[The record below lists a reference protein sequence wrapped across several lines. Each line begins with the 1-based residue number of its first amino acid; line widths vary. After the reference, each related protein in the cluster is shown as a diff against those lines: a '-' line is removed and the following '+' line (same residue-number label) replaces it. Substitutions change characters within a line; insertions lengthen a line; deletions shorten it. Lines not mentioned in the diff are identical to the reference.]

1 MLDKLIESM
10 VEMKEQETLEIAKD
24 LISSAED
31 PLKILNACSEAMETV
46 GKRFETGEYFLPQLI
61 LAGEMLRQISEML
74 KPKLKDKTTSA
85 TSESLG
91 KVLIG
96 TVKGD
101 IHDIGKDIVTF
112 MLQVNGFN
120 VLDLGIDV
128 PPSKFVDAIKDFQP
142 QVVGMSCLLTLAFES
157 MKETVE
163 AIENAGLREEV
174 KIMVGGGQV
183 SEMVRDYANADAY
196 GEDAVS
202 AVRLAKNWIGVKQDE
217 KEMVGGC

>member
-1 MLDKLIESM
+1 MSEKLIEAM
-10 VEMKEQETLEIAKD
+10 VEMKEQEALEIARD
-24 LISSAED
+24 LISSGED
-31 PLKILNACSEAMETV
+31 PLTILNACSEAMETV
-46 GKRFETGEYFLPQLI
+46 GQRFETSEYFLPQLI

-74 KPKLKDKTTSA
+74 KPVLKDKTASVTSQ
-85 TSESLG
+85 SLG

-112 MLQVNGFN
+112 MLQVNGFD

-128 PPSKFVDAIKDFQP
+128 PPSKFVDAINDFQP
-142 QVVGMSCLLTLAFES
+142 QVVGMSCLLTLAFDS
-157 MKETVE
+157 MKETIE
-163 AIENAGLREEV
+163 AIENAGLREKV

-202 AVRLAKNWIGVKQDE
+202 AVRLAKNWVGVK
-217 KEMVGGC
+217 

>member
-1 MLDKLIESM
+1 MSEKLIEAM
-10 VEMKEQETLEIAKD
+10 VEMKEQEALERAKE
-24 LISSAED
+24 LISSGEG

-74 KPKLKDKTTSA
+74 KPKLKDKTTPA
-85 TSESLG
+85 TSEPLG

-163 AIENAGLREEV
+163 AIENAGLREKV

-183 SEMVRDYANADAY
+183 SEMVRDYASADAY

-202 AVRLAKNWIGVKQDE
+202 AVRLAKNWVGVE
-217 KEMVGGC
+217 

>member
-1 MLDKLIESM
+1 MSEKLIEAM
-10 VEMKEQETLEIAKD
+10 VEMKEQEALERARE
-24 LISSAED
+24 LINSGED

-46 GKRFETGEYFLPQLI
+46 GKRFEKGEYFLPQLI
-61 LAGEMLRQISEML
+61 LAGEMLKQISEML
-74 KPKLKDKTTSA
+74 KPKLKDKTTSV

-157 MKETVE
+157 MKETVA
-163 AIENAGLREEV
+163 AIENAGLREGV

-183 SEMVRDYANADAY
+183 SEMVRDYANADAH

-202 AVRLAKNWIGVKQDE
+202 AVRLAKNWVGVK
-217 KEMVGGC
+217 

>member
-1 MLDKLIESM
+1 MLDKLIEAM
-10 VEMKEQETLEIAKD
+10 VEMKEQEALERAKD
-24 LISSAED
+24 LISSGED
-31 PLKILNACSEAMETV
+31 PLKILNACSEALETV

-74 KPKLKDKTTSA
+74 KPKLKDKTTSV

-163 AIENAGLREEV
+163 AIKNAGLREEV

-202 AVRLAKNWIGVKQDE
+202 AVRLAKNWVGVK
-217 KEMVGGC
+217 

>member
-1 MLDKLIESM
+1 M
-10 VEMKEQETLEIAKD
+10 
-24 LISSAED
+24 
-31 PLKILNACSEAMETV
+31 
-46 GKRFETGEYFLPQLI
+46 
-61 LAGEMLRQISEML
+61 
-74 KPKLKDKTTSA
+74 
-85 TSESLG
+85 
-91 KVLIG
+91 G

-112 MLQVNGFN
+112 MLEVNGFQ

-128 PPSKFVDAIKDFQP
+128 PPTKFVDAIKDFQP

-163 AIENAGLREEV
+163 VIEKAGLRHEV

-196 GEDAVS
+196 GEDAIA
-202 AVRLAKNWIGVKQDE
+202 AVRLAKNWAGAE
-217 KEMVGGC
+217 

>member
-1 MLDKLIESM
+1 MLQDLIDAV
-10 VEMKEQETLEIAKD
+10 VEMKEQEALEIAKE
-24 LISSAED
+24 LIASGED
-31 PLKILNACSEAMETV
+31 PLEILNSCSEAMETV

-61 LAGEMLRQISEML
+61 LAGEILRQISEML
-74 KPKLKDKTTSA
+74 KPKLKDKRTSV
-85 TSESLG
+85 SSKPLG
-91 KVLIG
+91 KVLMG

-112 MLQVNGFN
+112 MLQVNGFH

-128 PPSKFVDAIKDFQP
+128 PPAKFVDSIKDFQP

-163 AIENAGLREEV
+163 AIENAGLRHKV

-183 SEMVRDYANADAY
+183 SEMVREYANADAY
-196 GEDAVS
+196 GEDAIA
-202 AVRLAKNWIGVKQDE
+202 AVRLAKNWTGAE
-217 KEMVGGC
+217 

>member
-1 MLDKLIESM
+1 MSGRLIEAM
-10 VEMKEQETLEIAKD
+10 VEMKEQEALERAKE
-24 LISSAED
+24 LISSGEN

-61 LAGEMLRQISEML
+61 LAGEMLKQISEML
-74 KPKLKDKTTSA
+74 KPKLKDETNSV

-128 PPSKFVDAIKDFQP
+128 PPSKFVDAIKDFHP
-142 QVVGMSCLLTLAFES
+142 QIVGMSCLLTLAFES

-163 AIENAGLREEV
+163 AIENEGLREGV

-202 AVRLAKNWIGVKQDE
+202 AVRLAKNWVGVK
-217 KEMVGGC
+217 

>member
-1 MLDKLIESM
+1 MLRDLIDAM

-24 LISSAED
+24 LIASGED
-31 PLKILNACSEAMETV
+31 PLEILNACSEAMETV
-46 GKRFETGEYFLPQLI
+46 GKRFEIGEYFLPQLI

-74 KPKLKDKTTSA
+74 KPKLKDKRSSDPA
-85 TSESLG
+85 KPLG
-91 KVLIG
+91 KVLMG

-112 MLQVNGFN
+112 MLEVNGFH

-128 PPSKFVDAIKDFQP
+128 PPAKFVDSIKDFQP

-163 AIENAGLREEV
+163 AIENAGLRHKV

-183 SEMVRDYANADAY
+183 SEMVREHANADAY
-196 GEDAVS
+196 GEDAIA
-202 AVRLAKNWIGVKQDE
+202 AVRLAKNWTGAQ
-217 KEMVGGC
+217 

>member
-1 MLDKLIESM
+1 MSQELIEAM
-10 VEMKEQETLEIAKD
+10 VEMKEPEALEIAEK
-24 LISSAED
+24 LIAGGED
-31 PLKILNACSEAMETV
+31 PLKILRSCSEAMETV

-61 LAGEMLRQISEML
+61 LAGEMLKQISDML
-74 KPKLKDKTTSA
+74 KPELKDKTAST
-85 TSESLG
+85 TSEPLG
-91 KVLIG
+91 KVLMG

-112 MLQVNGFN
+112 MLEVNGFH

-128 PPSKFVDAIKDFQP
+128 PPTQFVDAIKDFQP

-163 AIENAGLREEV
+163 VIEKAGLRDKV

-183 SEMVRDYANADAY
+183 SEMVREYANADAY
-196 GEDAVS
+196 GEDAIA
-202 AVRLAKNWIGVKQDE
+202 AVRLAKNWTGAD
-217 KEMVGGC
+217 

>member
-1 MLDKLIESM
+1 MAEKLIEAM
-10 VEMKEQETLEIAKD
+10 VEMKEQEALERARE
-24 LISSAED
+24 LISSGKD

-46 GKRFETGEYFLPQLI
+46 GKRFEKGEYFLPQLI
-61 LAGEMLRQISEML
+61 LAGEMLKQISEML
-74 KPKLKDKTTSA
+74 KPKLKDKSTSV

-112 MLQVNGFN
+112 MLRVNGFN

-128 PPSKFVDAIKDFQP
+128 SPSKFVDAIKDFQP

-157 MKETVE
+157 MKETVA
-163 AIENAGLREEV
+163 AIENAGLREGV

-183 SEMVRDYANADAY
+183 SEMVRDYANADAH

-202 AVRLAKNWIGVKQDE
+202 AVRLAKNWVGVK
-217 KEMVGGC
+217 

>member
-1 MLDKLIESM
+1 MSEKLIEAM
-10 VEMKEQETLEIAKD
+10 AEMKEQEALEIARD
-24 LISSAED
+24 LISRGED

-46 GKRFETGEYFLPQLI
+46 GQRFETGEYFLPQLI
-61 LAGEMLRQISEML
+61 LAGEMLRQISQML
-74 KPKLKDKTTSA
+74 KPVLKDKTASFTSQ
-85 TSESLG
+85 SLG

-112 MLQVNGFN
+112 MLQVNGFD

-128 PPSKFVDAIKDFQP
+128 PPSKFVDAIKDFRP
-142 QVVGMSCLLTLAFES
+142 QVVGMSCLLTLAFDS

-163 AIENAGLREEV
+163 AIENAGLREKV

-202 AVRLAKNWIGVKQDE
+202 AVRLVKNWVGVT
-217 KEMVGGC
+217 

>member
-1 MLDKLIESM
+1 MSEKLIEAM
-10 VEMKEQETLEIAKD
+10 VEMKEQEALERARE
-24 LISSAED
+24 LINSGED

-46 GKRFETGEYFLPQLI
+46 GKRFEKGEYFLPQLI
-61 LAGEMLRQISEML
+61 LAGEMLKQISEML
-74 KPKLKDKTTSA
+74 KPKLKDKATSV

-142 QVVGMSCLLTLAFES
+142 EVVGMSCLLTLAFES
-157 MKETVE
+157 MKETVA
-163 AIENAGLREEV
+163 AIENAGLREGV

-183 SEMVRDYANADAY
+183 SEMVRDYANADAH

-202 AVRLAKNWIGVKQDE
+202 AVRLAKNWVGVK
-217 KEMVGGC
+217 

>member
-1 MLDKLIESM
+1 MSQELIEAM
-10 VEMKEQETLEIAKD
+10 VEMKEQEALGIAKQ
-24 LISSAED
+24 LITGGED
-31 PLKILNACSEAMETV
+31 PLKILKSCSEAMETV

-61 LAGEMLRQISEML
+61 LAGEMLKQISEML
-74 KPKLKDKTTSA
+74 KPQLKDKKAAA

-91 KVLIG
+91 KVLMG

-112 MLQVNGFN
+112 MLEVNGFQ

-128 PPSKFVDAIKDFQP
+128 PPGKFVEAIKDFQP

-163 AIENAGLREEV
+163 VIEKAGLRRGV

-183 SEMVRDYANADAY
+183 SEMVREYANADAY
-196 GEDAVS
+196 GEDAIA
-202 AVRLAKNWIGVKQDE
+202 AVRLAKDWTGAQ
-217 KEMVGGC
+217 

>member
-1 MLDKLIESM
+1 MSQELIEAM
-10 VEMKEQETLEIAKD
+10 VEMKEQEALEIAKE
-24 LISSAED
+24 LIAGGED
-31 PLKILNACSEAMETV
+31 PVKILKSCSKAMETV

-61 LAGEMLRQISEML
+61 LAGEMLKQISEML
-74 KPKLKDKTTSA
+74 KPKLSDETASI
-85 TSESLG
+85 TSEPLG
-91 KVLIG
+91 KVLMG

-112 MLQVNGFN
+112 MLEVNGFD

-163 AIENAGLREEV
+163 VIEKAGLRHDV

-183 SEMVRDYANADAY
+183 SEMVRDYANADAF
-196 GEDAVS
+196 GEDAIA
-202 AVRLAKNWIGVKQDE
+202 AVRLAKNWTGAE
-217 KEMVGGC
+217 

>member
-1 MLDKLIESM
+1 MSQELIEAM
-10 VEMKEQETLEIAKD
+10 VEMKEQEALEIAKE
-24 LISSAED
+24 LIAGGED
-31 PLKILNACSEAMETV
+31 PLKILKSCSEAMETV

-61 LAGEMLRQISEML
+61 LAGEMLKQISEML
-74 KPKLKDKTTSA
+74 KPEMKDKTASI
-85 TSESLG
+85 TSEPLG
-91 KVLIG
+91 KVLMG

-112 MLQVNGFN
+112 MLEVNGFH

-128 PPSKFVDAIKDFQP
+128 PPSKFVDAIKDFRP

-163 AIENAGLREEV
+163 VIEKAGLRHEV

-196 GEDAVS
+196 GEDAIV
-202 AVRLAKNWIGVKQDE
+202 AVRLAKNWTGAE
-217 KEMVGGC
+217 

>member
-1 MLDKLIESM
+1 MSDKLIEAM
-10 VEMKEQETLEIAKD
+10 VEMKEQEALERAKD
-24 LISSAED
+24 LISRGED

-74 KPKLKDKTTSA
+74 KPTLKDKTTSV

-202 AVRLAKNWIGVKQDE
+202 AVRLAKNWVGVK
-217 KEMVGGC
+217 

>member
-1 MLDKLIESM
+1 MSDKLIEAM
-10 VEMKEQETLEIAKD
+10 VEMKEQEALERAKD
-24 LISSAED
+24 LISSGED

-74 KPKLKDKTTSA
+74 KPKLKDKTTSV

-202 AVRLAKNWIGVKQDE
+202 AVRLAKNWVGVK
-217 KEMVGGC
+217 

>member
-1 MLDKLIESM
+1 MSDKLIEAM
-10 VEMKEQETLEIAKD
+10 VEMKEQEALERAKD
-24 LISSAED
+24 LISRGED
-31 PLKILNACSEAMETV
+31 PLKILNACSEALETV

-74 KPKLKDKTTSA
+74 KPKLKDKTTSV

-202 AVRLAKNWIGVKQDE
+202 AVRLAKNWVGVK
-217 KEMVGGC
+217 

>member
-1 MLDKLIESM
+1 MSDKLIEAM
-10 VEMKEQETLEIAKD
+10 VEMKEQEALERAKD
-24 LISSAED
+24 LISRGED

-74 KPKLKDKTTSA
+74 KPKLKDKTTSV

-163 AIENAGLREEV
+163 AIENAGLRDEV

-202 AVRLAKNWIGVKQDE
+202 AVRLAKNWVGVK
-217 KEMVGGC
+217 

>member
-1 MLDKLIESM
+1 MSQELIEAM
-10 VEMKEQETLEIAKD
+10 VEMKEQAALEIAKE
-24 LISSAED
+24 LITGGED
-31 PLKILNACSEAMETV
+31 PLKILKSCSEAMETV

-61 LAGEMLRQISEML
+61 LAGEVLRQISEML
-74 KPKLKDKTTSA
+74 KPELGDKTTSI
-85 TSESLG
+85 TSEPLG

-112 MLQVNGFN
+112 MLEVNGFD

-128 PPSKFVDAIKDFQP
+128 PPSKFVDAIKDFHP

-163 AIENAGLREEV
+163 IIEKAGLRHEV

-196 GEDAVS
+196 GEDAIS
-202 AVRLAKNWIGVKQDE
+202 AVRLAKNWTGAE
-217 KEMVGGC
+217 

>member
-1 MLDKLIESM
+1 M
-10 VEMKEQETLEIAKD
+10 VEMKEQEALERARE
-24 LISSAED
+24 LINSGED

-46 GKRFETGEYFLPQLI
+46 GKRFEKGEYFLPQLI
-61 LAGEMLRQISEML
+61 LAGEMLKQISEML
-74 KPKLKDKTTSA
+74 KPKLKDKTTSV

-163 AIENAGLREEV
+163 AIENAGLREGV

-183 SEMVRDYANADAY
+183 SEMVRDYANADAH

-202 AVRLAKNWIGVKQDE
+202 AVRLAKNWVGVK
-217 KEMVGGC
+217 

>member
-1 MLDKLIESM
+1 MLRDLVDAM
-10 VEMKEQETLEIAKD
+10 VEMKEQEALEIAKG
-24 LISSAED
+24 LITSGED
-31 PLKILNACSEAMETV
+31 PLKILSSCSEAMETV

-74 KPKLKDKTTSA
+74 KPKLKDKRTSVR
-85 TSESLG
+85 SKPLG
-91 KVLIG
+91 KVLMG

-112 MLQVNGFN
+112 MLEVNGFH

-128 PPSKFVDAIKDFQP
+128 PPAKFVDSIKDFQP
-142 QVVGMSCLLTLAFES
+142 QVVGMSCLLTLAFET

-163 AIENAGLREEV
+163 AIENAGLRHKV

-183 SEMVRDYANADAY
+183 SEMVREYANADAY
-196 GEDAVS
+196 GEDAIA
-202 AVRLAKNWIGVKQDE
+202 AVRLAKNWTGAQ
-217 KEMVGGC
+217 

>member
-1 MLDKLIESM
+1 MPEKLIEAM
-10 VEMKEQETLEIAKD
+10 VEMKEQEALETAKE
-24 LISSAED
+24 LISSGED
-31 PLKILNACSEAMETV
+31 PLNILNACSEAMETV

-74 KPKLKDKTTSA
+74 KPKLKDKTTSV
-85 TSESLG
+85 TSDPLG

-142 QVVGMSCLLTLAFES
+142 QVVGMSCLLTLAFDS

-183 SEMVRDYANADAY
+183 SEMVRDYASADAY

-202 AVRLAKNWIGVKQDE
+202 AVRLAKNWVGVE
-217 KEMVGGC
+217 

>member
-1 MLDKLIESM
+1 MSEKLIEAM
-10 VEMKEQETLEIAKD
+10 VEMKEQEALEIAKE
-24 LISSAED
+24 LISSGED

-46 GKRFETGEYFLPQLI
+46 GKRFEAGEYFLPQLI

-74 KPKLKDKTTSA
+74 KPKLKNKTTSA
-85 TSESLG
+85 TSEPLG

-128 PPSKFVDAIKDFQP
+128 PPGKFVDAIKDFQP

-163 AIENAGLREEV
+163 AIENAGLREKV

-183 SEMVRDYANADAY
+183 SEMVRDYASADAY

-202 AVRLAKNWIGVKQDE
+202 AVRLAKNWVGVE
-217 KEMVGGC
+217 

>member
-1 MLDKLIESM
+1 
-10 VEMKEQETLEIAKD
+10 
-24 LISSAED
+24 
-31 PLKILNACSEAMETV
+31 
-46 GKRFETGEYFLPQLI
+46 
-61 LAGEMLRQISEML
+61 MLRQISEML
-74 KPKLKDKTTSA
+74 KPKLKDKTTSV
-85 TSESLG
+85 TSDPLG

-142 QVVGMSCLLTLAFES
+142 QVVGMSCLLTLAFDS

-183 SEMVRDYANADAY
+183 SEMVRDYASADAY

-202 AVRLAKNWIGVKQDE
+202 AVRLAKNWVGVE
-217 KEMVGGC
+217 